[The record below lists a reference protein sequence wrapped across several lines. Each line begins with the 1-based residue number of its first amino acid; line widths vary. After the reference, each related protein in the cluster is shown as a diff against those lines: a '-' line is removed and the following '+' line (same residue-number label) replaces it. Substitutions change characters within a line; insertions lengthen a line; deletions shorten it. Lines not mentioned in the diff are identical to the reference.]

1 MTRVDFILANLFRKR
16 TRTVLTLLSVT
27 TAFLLFGLLQAVN
40 VLFSAGADFVGAAR
54 IVTQSRVSFTQSLPL
69 SQLPRIEAT
78 PGVAQVTWI
87 QWFGGIYQEP
97 SNFFPQFATDPLRLK
112 AVYPEFVMPE
122 AAWEAFRTT
131 RTGAIVGARTAERF
145 GWKVG
150 DKIPLQSTIWPQQN
164 GDKTWTFDLVGIF
177 DGKDEEWQRNAV
189 EMYLNFDYFN
199 EARQFGRGLA
209 GIYVI
214 RLAESADPST
224 VSARIDALF
233 ENTPDETKTQSER
246 DFNVGFF
253 KQIGDIGLLV
263 RWILLAVFFTLLM
276 VVGNTI
282 AQSVRERVPELA
294 VLKTLGFSDRAVMA
308 FVLIE
313 TLLLVGIGGLLGL
326 GLATLLSLGL
336 GDGGGPPI
344 RVDGRVWA
352 AGSLAILA
360 TTLLT
365 GTLPALRAM
374 RLRIVDALAG
384 R

>member
-1 MTRVDFILANLFRKR
+1 MTRAGFILANLLRKR

-69 SQLPRIEAT
+69 NQLPRIEAT

-97 SNFFPQFATDPLRLK
+97 SNFFPQFATDPVRLR
-112 AVYPEFVMPE
+112 AVYPEFVMDE
-122 AAWEAFRTT
+122 AQWEAFRRT
-131 RTGAIVGARTAERF
+131 RTAAIVGARTAERF

-189 EMYLNFDYFN
+189 EMYLNFDYFD
-199 EARQFGRGLA
+199 EARQFGRGSA

-214 RLAESADPST
+214 RLAEGADPST
-224 VSARIDALF
+224 VSARIDAMF

-294 VLKTLGFSDRAVMA
+294 VLKTLGFSDQAVMV

-313 TLLLVGIGGLLGL
+313 TLLLVGIGGVLGL
-326 GLATLLSLGL
+326 GLATVLSFGL
-336 GDGGGPPI
+336 GGGGGPPI
-344 RVDGRVWA
+344 RVDGHVWA
-352 AGSLAILA
+352 AGLAAILA
-360 TTLLT
+360 TTLIT
-365 GTLPALRAM
+365 GILPALRAM